1 MKTSLAK
8 YISVVLIV
16 TVLLPAPAFGCDGW
30 FCKNVV
36 QPIDEH
42 VVQPVVTH
50 VVQPVVALGKEGV
63 KDVVTIGQGTG
74 GLLLGTWQVITLHP
88 SEGWKTIQDGGKT
101 IISGVVQ
108 IAVAGALTAV
118 TMADPIVGT
127 LFFGAPSP
135 LQAIAKFMYETYL
148 KWTGLPTCNPQQQV
162 GRLMTIPKKKL
173 DDPSRL
179 LGAASTPL
187 KYLSSIFHGYGGWE
201 VTGCDAVGIGRPVRE
216 AALSTDE
223 FWTVDL
229 AISDFDVQG
238 TKAESG
244 RYIRLEI
251 IPGTDAHS
259 SVAARK
265 PVPSDVIRFRGPMVW
280 DKDTDG
286 DHPSGHMEMHP
297 LAALEFGIPTTIP
310 DGNKP
315 VVALNPLALTF
326 GNQFI
331 RVASAA
337 QNVILVNS
345 GGAPL
350 SVSAVAVTGT
360 NSSDFTINNTCGKD
374 VASHQACNIAVV
386 FTPSALA
393 NESASISVSDSA
405 SGSPH
410 TVALTGTGVRAGTG
424 GALDQSGY
432 EVIPGDCLSKIAE
445 KFYGDQRWP
454 VVFCANK
461 KEIKDPDLIFPGQR
475 FRLPL
480 PGEEVKGRKCLIPK
494 KVTAQP

>member
-1 MKTSLAK
+1 MRARLAK
-8 YISVVLIV
+8 YVSVLLIV
-16 TVLLPAPAFGCDGW
+16 TVLLPASAFGFQCGGFLCDT
-30 FCKNVV
+30 FVKPADKYVV
-36 QPIDEH
+36 HPL
-42 VVQPVVTH
+42 VTLATDTYH
-50 VVQPVVALGKEGV
+50 GT
-63 KDVVTIGQGTG
+63 VTVIQGTG
-74 GLLLGTWQVITLHP
+74 GVLLGLGQVITLHP
-88 SEGWKTIQDGGKT
+88 AEGWKTIQDGGKT
-101 IISGVVQ
+101 IINGVAQ
-108 IAVAGALTAV
+108 IAVAGAVTAV

-148 KWTGLPTCNPQQQV
+148 RWTGLPTCNPQEQV

-173 DDPSRL
+173 DDPSKL

-201 VTGCDAVGIGRPVRE
+201 ATGCDAAGIGRPVRE

-244 RYIRLEI
+244 RYVRLEI

-280 DKDTDG
+280 DKDTDS
-286 DHPSGHMEMHP
+286 DHPNGHMEMHP
-297 LAALEFGIPTTIP
+297 LAALEFGIAPAP

-315 VVALNPLALTF
+315 VLILNPFALTF
-326 GNQFI
+326 GNQSI
-331 RVASAA
+331 RIASTA
-337 QNVILVNS
+337 QNVLLVNS
-345 GGAPL
+345 GGSPL
-350 SVSAVAVTGT
+350 SVNAIAVTGT
-360 NSSDFTINNTCGKD
+360 NSSDFTINSTCGKD
-374 VASHQACNIAVV
+374 VASHQACNITVV

-393 NESASISVSDSA
+393 NERASISVSDSA
-405 SGSPH
+405 SASPH
-410 TVALTGTGVRAGTG
+410 TVALTGTGVRAGSG
-424 GALDQSGY
+424 GTLDQSGY

-461 KEIKDPDLIFPGQR
+461 KEIRDPDLIFPGQH

-494 KVTAQP
+494 KVSARP